1 MSDKAARFRRGGAAL
16 GRALRSIL
24 DHRNPR
30 DAAAI
35 SYFSFFALFPGVLVL
50 LAVAS
55 DILGKFEVE
64 KSSILQRVIVLL
76 PFTTKFLNENLA
88 QITDPSTTLVLSC
101 VVIVMWTSSWV
112 FSIVENAL
120 NRAWDVPK
128 RRTFWESR
136 LRSITVVV
144 MGGTILLAS
153 VAILAI
159 ASPASAVTK
168 ETLRI
173 YFEDPIISWLW
184 KSVAYSA
191 VLLLAILVFTCVFK
205 ILPDRKVFWMEALSG
220 AIVSALL
227 WELGTFVFIKLVP
240 YFDYERIYGRMGAVI
255 ALLAWVYTSNLL
267 MLLGAN
273 FSAQLDRS
281 ASEQIPASET
291 PVIVRDDFEA
301 EKKKVRSFRRPGSTL
316 P

>member
-1 MSDKAARFRRGGAAL
+1 MPPKTAIIRKAGGAL
-16 GRALRSIL
+16 GRALRAML

-35 SYFSFFALFPGVLVL
+35 SYFSFLALFPGALVL
-50 LAVAS
+50 IAVAN
-55 DILGKFEVE
+55 DLLGKFEFD
-64 KSSILQRVIVLL
+64 KSNLFSRVVVLF
-76 PFTTKFLNENLA
+76 PVSKKFLDENLR
-88 QITDPSTTLVLSC
+88 QILDPSTTLVLSC

-144 MGGTILLAS
+144 VGGTRLLAS

-159 ASPASAVTK
+159 ASPATSEAQ
-168 ETLRI
+168 ERLRI
-173 YFEDPIISWLW
+173 YFRDPIITWLW
-184 KSVAYSA
+184 QSLLFIA
-191 VLLLAILVFTCVFK
+191 VLFLAILVFTCVYK
-205 ILPDRKVFWMEALSG
+205 LMPDKKVEWKEALSG
-220 AIVSALL
+220 AALSAIF
-227 WELGTFVFIKLVP
+227 WELGTSIFIKLVP

-255 ALLAWVYTSNLL
+255 TLLAWVYTSNLL

-273 FSAQLDRS
+273 FSAQLHGIGSSQPQLKEGRTFYEGSEIESAARLRYINRS
-281 ASEQIPASET
+281 
-291 PVIVRDDFEA
+291 R
-301 EKKKVRSFRRPGSTL
+301 
-316 P
+316 